1 MGDETRRTNRGLG
14 WILALL
20 ALLVV
25 SNALW
30 AYALVDAAV
39 SFTYLRESFSSCDAA
54 LTQALALL
62 PVAAEEGAS
71 RSTIVSS
78 AARLAPDEDPFEK
91 EGFIWV
97 GGLGLEFDDRGQL
110 VRAVRAWSA
119 E

>member
-110 VRAVRAWSA
+110 VRAVRAWSS